1 MDNIANNEERF
12 MGLTHGQVFVYTLM
26 TVISI
31 LFLFVT
37 NAYLFRMNFEDWRSV
52 PIPSLLWVNTGS
64 LVLASAGMAW
74 AINGAKKSDL
84 QTIKVG
90 LAIGALSAIVFVSGQ
105 TWAWQQLTTSGF
117 FIAANPANT
126 FFYLITALHALHV
139 LGGMAAW
146 FYVTLKT
153 FKQDT
158 SILQPESIG
167 LLGTYWHYMLLVWV
181 MLFGLLLL
189 T

>member
-1 MDNIANNEERF
+1 
-12 MGLTHGQVFVYTLM
+12 
-26 TVISI
+26 
-31 LFLFVT
+31 
-37 NAYLFRMNFEDWRSV
+37 
-52 PIPSLLWVNTGS
+52 
-64 LVLASAGMAW
+64 MAW
-74 AINGAKKSDL
+74 TTNGAKKSDL

-90 LAIGALSAIVFVSGQ
+90 LAIGGLFAVIFVSGQ
-105 TWAWQQLTTSGF
+105 IWAWQQLTTSGF

-139 LGGMAAW
+139 LGGIAAW

-153 FKQDT
+153 FKQDA

-181 MLFGLLLL
+181 MLFGLLL
-189 T
+189 TT